1 MMNTNSIASS
11 YSPPFR
17 IVIKYMGTAVLAF
30 VLLTFLQLLEYETIT
45 GHHFQPK
52 ILALTHI
59 ATLGWITMI
68 IFGALF
74 QLVPVVLEVKLFSEV
89 LAEIQYWIYLIGAA
103 GLVYGF
109 WVFDSKNFIM
119 PSAIVLNAA
128 MLIFAFNMIMTFIR
142 VKKWNIT
149 GYYLAAAV
157 FYLIVTAVAGL
168 LLSINLYTPY
178 IKINHLQYL
187 DLHAHIAFVGW
198 VSFVVMG
205 VTYKLI
211 PMFTLSHKYCT
222 KSALGAFV
230 LINIGLLGISTV
242 MHYENTTIFFYFFV
256 ILIAVGIFLFLYQVY
271 MIFKNRVRR
280 KLDVGLKLSVAA
292 FIFFGISTLTGL
304 ITGVGNL
311 SDVRNL
317 SLIYGYP
324 IVFGY
329 LSMLII
335 GQLHKILPF
344 LRWYHKYSS
353 KAGKENVP
361 MLKDMYSEKVGYSIL
376 YLMLSGMAVLTISF
390 ILDIQIGVLIA
401 FILFF
406 TASILFMIN
415 MITVLRR

>member
-1 MMNTNSIASS
+1 
-11 YSPPFR
+11 
-17 IVIKYMGTAVLAF
+17 
-30 VLLTFLQLLEYETIT
+30 
-45 GHHFQPK
+45 
-52 ILALTHI
+52 
-59 ATLGWITMI
+59 
-68 IFGALF
+68 
-74 QLVPVVLEVKLFSEV
+74 
-89 LAEIQYWIYLIGAA
+89 
-103 GLVYGF
+103 
-109 WVFDSKNFIM
+109 
-119 PSAIVLNAA
+119 
-128 MLIFAFNMIMTFIR
+128 
-142 VKKWNIT
+142 
-149 GYYLAAAV
+149 
-157 FYLIVTAVAGL
+157 
-168 LLSINLYTPY
+168 
-178 IKINHLQYL
+178 
-187 DLHAHIAFVGW
+187 
-198 VSFVVMG
+198 
-205 VTYKLI
+205 
-211 PMFTLSHKYCT
+211 
-222 KSALGAFV
+222 
-230 LINIGLLGISTV
+230 
-242 MHYENTTIFFYFFV
+242 
-256 ILIAVGIFLFLYQVY
+256 

-280 KLDVGLKLSVAA
+280 KLDVGLELSVAA

-317 SLIYGYP
+317 SLIYGYL

-390 ILDIQIGVLIA
+390 ILHIQIGVLIA

>member
-1 MMNTNSIASS
+1 MINTNSIASS
-11 YSPPFR
+11 YSPPIK

-187 DLHAHIAFVGW
+187 NLHAHIAFVGW

-211 PMFTLSHKYCT
+211 PMFTLSHKYST

-230 LINIGLLGISTV
+230 LINTGLLGISTA

-280 KLDVGLKLSVAA
+280 KLDVGLELSVAA

-317 SLIYGYP
+317 SLIYGYL

-390 ILDIQIGVLIA
+390 ILHIQIGVLIA

>member
-1 MMNTNSIASS
+1 MINTNSIASS
-11 YSPPFR
+11 YSPPIK

-187 DLHAHIAFVGW
+187 NLHAHIAFVGW

-211 PMFTLSHKYCT
+211 PMFTLSHKYST

-230 LINIGLLGISTV
+230 LINTGLLGISTA

-280 KLDVGLKLSVAA
+280 KLDVGLELSVAA

-317 SLIYGYP
+317 SLIYGYL

>member
-1 MMNTNSIASS
+1 MINTNSIVSS
-11 YSPPFR
+11 YSPPFK
-17 IVIKYMGTAVLAF
+17 IVIKYIGTAVLAF

-59 ATLGWITMI
+59 ATLGWITMT

-89 LAEIQYWIYLIGAA
+89 LAELQYWIYLIGAA

-157 FYLIVTAVAGL
+157 FYLIVTALAGL

-205 VTYKLI
+205 VAYKLI
-211 PMFTLSHKYCT
+211 PMFTLSHKYST
-222 KSALGAFV
+222 KFALWAFV

-256 ILIAVGIFLFLYQVY
+256 TSIVVGIFLFLYQVY
-271 MIFKNRVRR
+271 MIFRNRVRR
-280 KLDVGLKLSVAA
+280 KLDVGLELSVAA
-292 FIFFGISTLTGL
+292 FIFFGISTLTGF

-317 SLIYGYP
+317 SLIYGYL

-344 LRWYHKYSS
+344 LRWYHKYSG
-353 KAGKENVP
+353 KAGKDNVP

-376 YLMLSGMAVLTISF
+376 YLMLSGLAVLTISF
-390 ILDIQIGVLIA
+390 ILDIQVGVLIA

-415 MITVLRR
+415 MITVLKR